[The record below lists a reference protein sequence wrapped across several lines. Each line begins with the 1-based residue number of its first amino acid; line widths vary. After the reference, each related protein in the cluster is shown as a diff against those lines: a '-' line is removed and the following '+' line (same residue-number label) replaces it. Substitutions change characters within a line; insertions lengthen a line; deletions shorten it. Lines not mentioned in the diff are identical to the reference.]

1 MSFSNAYDP
10 RSLPSWGSLHQLQ
23 VMWRVLWVLLFGAL
37 ALALLPL
44 GNWVVGGFLILHA
57 LRGTRQSVEALTIL
71 GLILMWNR
79 DFIQGGIS
87 ILRWLV
93 LLAAFARTTWDL
105 FWGTATWSRAASAVL
120 AFVSVAVFFS
130 MLNSRLPSVSLLKAI
145 SFGVGAVTTVVAL
158 NSTRNLLPYWRSWFL
173 TVGLFVLFASVPLYF
188 TSLGFMV
195 RGTAFKGVLS
205 HSQTMG
211 VFASIFG
218 SYITGKIYLNG
229 HDSTS
234 LKIGAGL
241 AWFMVFASASRTA
254 ALSAAIGFSLAYVVR
269 QIRPEEKSVRSKSGI
284 RVVPLVATIVLLG
297 FVTWKGPAMQERVT
311 NFLIKDS
318 NQTTSAIE
326 SLQASR
332 MGLIERSMNNFW
344 ESPLAGIGFGVPSE
358 ERLDDI
364 ERGFMGL
371 PISATIEKGFL
382 PASVLEETG
391 IIGFS
396 AWLFLIGVL
405 FYTVLNRGDS
415 SQLWVLTTCI
425 MVNAG
430 EAIFFAIG
438 GNGLFMWLF
447 IGFALIPSCYSFRA
461 EFRPR
466 RERFQHSS

>member
-1 MSFSNAYDP
+1 
-10 RSLPSWGSLHQLQ
+10 
-23 VMWRVLWVLLFGAL
+23 
-37 ALALLPL
+37 
-44 GNWVVGGFLILHA
+44 
-57 LRGTRQSVEALTIL
+57 
-71 GLILMWNR
+71 
-79 DFIQGGIS
+79 
-87 ILRWLV
+87 
-93 LLAAFARTTWDL
+93 
-105 FWGTATWSRAASAVL
+105 
-120 AFVSVAVFFS
+120 
-130 MLNSRLPSVSLLKAI
+130 
-145 SFGVGAVTTVVAL
+145 
-158 NSTRNLLPYWRSWFL
+158 
-173 TVGLFVLFASVPLYF
+173 
-188 TSLGFMV
+188 
-195 RGTAFKGVLS
+195 
-205 HSQTMG
+205 MG

-344 ESPLAGIGFGVPSE
+344 ASPLAGIGFGVPSE